1 MSFTEVRFVIKY
13 RVPPNYIYDALTN
26 EEMISKYTQSKCI
39 FEKKVGGKFEMY
51 KGSIT
56 GTVVELEE
64 NKLLILN
71 WKFSN
76 WKEPADIK
84 MTIKPKEGNESQITI
99 LIKECPNRD
108 ANNQT
113 IERKNIIEGFK
124 QQIFEKIQM
133 FIGYPLNKD
142 DESSDED

>member
-26 EEMISKYTQSKCI
+26 EEMISKYTQSKCK
-39 FEKKVGGKFEMY
+39 FEKKVGGSFEMY
-51 KGSIT
+51 NGSIT
-56 GTVVELEE
+56 GKVVELQE

-76 WKEPADIK
+76 WKEPTDIK

>member
-26 EEMISKYTQSKCI
+26 EEMISKYTQSKCK
-39 FEKKVGGKFEMY
+39 FEKKVGGSFEMY
-51 KGSIT
+51 NGSIT
-56 GTVVELEE
+56 GKVVELQE

-108 ANNQT
+108 ANNLT
-113 IERKNIIEGFK
+113 IERKNKKRF
-124 QQIFEKIQM
+124 
-133 FIGYPLNKD
+133 
-142 DESSDED
+142 